1 MIRFIAI
8 SPNSARQH
16 VSTTARQHSSSIA
29 ARSASR
35 IVYDRTRMTTGGLEF
50 RGVAKAFGAV
60 HALRGVSFGVAPGE
74 AHACVGENGAGK
86 STLLKILAG
95 IIRPD
100 RGELW
105 WAGEQLHFAS
115 PREALERGIGMVYQE
130 MLAFRNLSVSAN
142 IFAGR
147 EITSSWG
154 RLDEKAMRV
163 RTQELL
169 TQLHVPVTP
178 DTSMEHVS
186 TATAQL
192 VQVARALAF
201 DCRVLVLDE
210 PTTSLTDAEVDHLFS
225 VVARLRAT
233 GVTVLFVSHRLPEVY
248 RLCDRITVLRDGQ
261 FAGTFDRATTPA
273 DDIVRAMVGREPPAR
288 VERKTERSSKAV
300 APALAVRG
308 LTRRPAFENVSFAVA
323 PGEIVGVFGL
333 VGSGRTEI
341 LETLF
346 GLAKPDSG
354 EVAIDGRSVYVKSAC
369 DAAKAGFAL
378 VPEDRQRQGLFF
390 NLSLRHNLVLPLAAK
405 QDVRVMDD
413 RAEERTAGAQV
424 SALSIKTP
432 HLGVTP
438 DALSGG
444 NQQKVVAGKWL
455 ATAPRVLLLDE
466 PTKGVDVGAKFE
478 IHNLIRREADA
489 GMACL
494 MVSSDLPEVLALA
507 DRILVMREGHLRG
520 ELSGAG
526 ATDEAVM
533 RLATH
538 DVDADAAAG
547 GPA

>member
-1 MIRFIAI
+1 MI
-8 SPNSARQH
+8 
-16 VSTTARQHSSSIA
+16 
-29 ARSASR
+29 
-35 IVYDRTRMTTGGLEF
+35 TGGLEF
-50 RGVAKAFGAV
+50 RDVAKSFGAV
-60 HALRGVSFGVAPGE
+60 QALRGVSFAVAPGE

-86 STLLKILAG
+86 SSLLKILAG
-95 IIRPD
+95 IIKPD
-100 RGELW
+100 RGELF
-105 WAGEQLHFAS
+105 WAGELLHFAS

-147 EITSSWG
+147 EITSGWG
-154 RLDEKAMRV
+154 RLDEKAMRQ

-178 DTSMEHVS
+178 DRPMEHVS

-261 FAGTFDRATTPA
+261 FAGTFDRATTPP

-288 VERKTERSSKAV
+288 MQRKAVRSSEAGIP
-300 APALAVRG
+300 ATPPALEVRK
-308 LTRRPAFENVSFAVA
+308 LTRQPSFEGVSFAIA

-354 EVAIDGRSVYVKSAC
+354 EVAIDGKSVQISSAGE
-369 DAAKAGFAL
+369 AAKAGLAL

-413 RAEERTAGAQV
+413 RAEETAAQAQV
-424 SALSIKTP
+424 KALAIKTP
-432 HLGVTP
+432 HLSVTP

-455 ATAPRVLLLDE
+455 ATSPRVLLLDE

-494 MVSSDLPEVLALA
+494 LVSSDLPEVLALA

-520 ELSGAG
+520 ELPGAD

-538 DVDADAAAG
+538 DVDAEAANMDGAL
-547 GPA
+547 

>member
-1 MIRFIAI
+1 
-8 SPNSARQH
+8 
-16 VSTTARQHSSSIA
+16 
-29 ARSASR
+29 
-35 IVYDRTRMTTGGLEF
+35 MTSGGLEF
-50 RGVAKAFGAV
+50 RDVAKAFGAV
-60 HALRGVSFGVAPGE
+60 QALRGVSFQVVPGE

-105 WAGEQLHFAS
+105 WAGESLHFAS

-147 EITSSWG
+147 ELTTSWG
-154 RLDEKAMRV
+154 RLDEKSMRA

-169 TQLHVPVTP
+169 TQLHLPLKP

-186 TATAQL
+186 TAHAQL

-225 VVARLRAT
+225 VVARLRQN

-273 DDIVRAMVGREPPAR
+273 DDIVRAMVGREPPTRVAR
-288 VERKTERSSKAV
+288 ATASKPVGAV
-300 APALAVRG
+300 APALEVRG
-308 LTRRPAFENVSFAVA
+308 LTRRPAFENVSFTVA
-323 PGEIVGVFGL
+323 PGEIVGMFGL
-333 VGSGRTEI
+333 VGSGRTEV

-346 GLAKPDSG
+346 GLEAADSG
-354 EVAIDGRSVYVKSAC
+354 EVSIDGKAVRAKSAR
-369 DAAKAGFAL
+369 DAAKAGLAL

-405 QDVRVMDD
+405 TDVRVLD
-413 RAEERTAGAQV
+413 ERTEEAAASQQV
-424 SALSIKTP
+424 KALAIKTP
-432 HLGVTP
+432 GVRVTP

-507 DRILVMREGHLRG
+507 DRVLVMREGHLRG
-520 ELSGAG
+520 ELPGAE

-538 DVDADAAAG
+538 DVETG
-547 GPA
+547 SGPGATA

>member
-1 MIRFIAI
+1 M
-8 SPNSARQH
+8 
-16 VSTTARQHSSSIA
+16 TTA
-29 ARSASR
+29 
-35 IVYDRTRMTTGGLEF
+35 GLEF
-50 RGVAKAFGAV
+50 RDVAKAFGAV
-60 HALRGVSFGVAPGE
+60 QALRGVSFTIAAGD

-95 IIRPD
+95 ILKPD
-100 RGELW
+100 RGELS
-105 WAGEQLHFAS
+105 WAGERIHFSS

-130 MLAFRNLSVSAN
+130 MLAFPNLSVTAN

-147 EITSSWG
+147 EITNRWG
-154 RLDEKAMRV
+154 MLDERAMRA

-178 DTSMEHVS
+178 DMSMERVS
-186 TATAQL
+186 TACSQL

-210 PTTSLTDAEVDHLFS
+210 PTTSLTDAEVDHLFG
-225 VVARLRAT
+225 VVGRLRQQ

-261 FAGTFDRATTPA
+261 FVGTFERATTPS

-288 VERKTERSSKAV
+288 VPRAHSSSV
-300 APALAVRG
+300 PQFPSSSVPQFPSSSALDVRG
-308 LTRRPAFENVSFAVA
+308 LSRRPAFDNVSFQVA
-323 PGEIVGVFGL
+323 PGEIVGMFGL

-346 GLAKPDSG
+346 GLAAADAG
-354 EVAIDGRSVYVKSAC
+354 QVAVDGQAIHVRSAR
-369 DAAKAGFAL
+369 DAARAGLAL
-378 VPEDRQRQGLFF
+378 VPENRQRQGLFF

-405 QDVRVMDD
+405 QGVSVIRDAGEDAAARV
-413 RAEERTAGAQV
+413 QV
-424 SALSIKTP
+424 EALAIKTP
-432 HLGVTP
+432 HLRVTP

-444 NQQKVVAGKWL
+444 NQQKIVAGKWL
-455 ATAPRVLLLDE
+455 ATTPKVLLLDE

-478 IHNLIRREADA
+478 IHNLIRRQADA

-520 ELSGAG
+520 ELPGAG
-526 ATDEAVM
+526 ATEEAVM

-538 DVDADAAAG
+538 NVEADRPTG
-547 GPA
+547 GTV

>member
-1 MIRFIAI
+1 
-8 SPNSARQH
+8 
-16 VSTTARQHSSSIA
+16 
-29 ARSASR
+29 
-35 IVYDRTRMTTGGLEF
+35 MTTGGLEF
-50 RGVAKAFGAV
+50 RDVAKAFGAV
-60 HALRGVSFGVAPGE
+60 QALRGVSFAVAPGE

-105 WAGEQLHFAS
+105 WAGESIHFSS

-130 MLAFRNLSVSAN
+130 MLAFPNLSVSAN

-147 EITSSWG
+147 EITSRWG
-154 RLDEKAMRV
+154 RLDERAMRA

-169 TQLHVPVTP
+169 TQLHVPLTP

-186 TATAQL
+186 TACAQL

-210 PTTSLTDAEVDHLFS
+210 PTTSLTDAEVDHLFG

-273 DDIVRAMVGREPPAR
+273 DDIVRAMVGREPPVR
-288 VERKTERSSKAV
+288 VPRKPLSSASS
-300 APALAVRG
+300 ASSPALDVRN
-308 LTRRPAFENVSFAVA
+308 LTRRPAFEGVSFAVA
-323 PGEIVGVFGL
+323 PGEIVGMFGL

-346 GLAKPDSG
+346 GLASPDAG
-354 EVAIDGRSVYVKSAC
+354 EVAIAGQPVHVTSAR
-369 DAAKAGFAL
+369 DAAKAGLAL
-378 VPEDRQRQGLFF
+378 VPENRQQQGLFF

-405 QDVRVMDD
+405 QDVRMIDD
-413 RAEERTAGAQV
+413 GGEETTAAAQV
-424 SALSIKTP
+424 KALSIKAP
-432 HLGVTP
+432 HLQVAP

-478 IHNLIRREADA
+478 IHNLIRRQADA

-520 ELSGAG
+520 ELSGAD

-538 DVDADAAAG
+538 DVDG
-547 GPA
+547 GQA